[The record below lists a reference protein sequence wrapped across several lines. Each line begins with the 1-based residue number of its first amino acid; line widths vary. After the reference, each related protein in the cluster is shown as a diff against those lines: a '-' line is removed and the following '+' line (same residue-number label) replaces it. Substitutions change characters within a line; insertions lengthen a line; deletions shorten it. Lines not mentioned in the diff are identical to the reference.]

1 MTKRILITCT
11 NLISTIDDFKQS
23 LASHQLE
30 YDIPEM
36 QGRQQLTEEELVI
49 LIKEYDGWI
58 AGDDPATYRV
68 LEAGARGNLKAL
80 VKWGIG
86 TDSIDKKACEEFK
99 ISFSNTP
106 GMFGN
111 EVADS
116 ALSYLLCMCR
126 QTHEIDTRVRIG
138 KWYKPLGTTLADKR
152 ALIIGYGDIG
162 KQVFKRL
169 HAFGVKVFI
178 KDPYYSFPTP
188 ANGYPHPYVVTN
200 FLDLNT
206 YDFVIL
212 CCPLVSST
220 HHLVDDWFLNTMKK
234 SAIMVNVSR
243 GPVVDTNAMVKAL
256 ENKEIGGY
264 ATDVFEV
271 EPLPLNSKLRLFEN
285 TMFGSHNSSNTKE
298 GVHRTNVKAIELMAR
313 FLNQS

>member
-11 NLISTIDDFKQS
+11 NLISTIDDFKQT
-23 LASHQLE
+23 LASHQFE
-30 YDIPEM
+30 CDIPDM
-36 QGRQQLTEEELVI
+36 KGRQQLTEDELI
-49 LIKEYDGWI
+49 LLIKEYDGWI
-58 AGDDPATYRV
+58 AGDDPATRRV

-86 TDSIDKKACEEFK
+86 TDSIDQKACEELNV
-99 ISFSNTP
+99 SFSNTP

-126 QTHEIDTRVRIG
+126 QTHEIDNRVRMG
-138 KWYKPLGTTLADKR
+138 KWYKPLGTTLSDKR

-169 HAFGVKVFI
+169 KAFGVHVTV
-178 KDPYYSFPTP
+178 KDPFYKQVRD
-188 ANGYPHPYVVTN
+188 GQDEPYVVTD
-200 FLDLNT
+200 FVDLSV

-212 CCPLVSST
+212 CCPLVSAT
-220 HHLVDDWFLNTMKK
+220 HHLVTDWFLSAMKNT
-234 SAIMVNVSR
+234 AIIVNVSR
-243 GPVVDTNAMVKAL
+243 GPVVDTAAMVKAL
-256 ENKEIGGY
+256 ENKEIAGY

-271 EPLPLNSKLRLFEN
+271 EPLPMNSHLRLFEN

-298 GVHRTNVKAIELMAR
+298 GVYRTNVKAIELMAS
-313 FLNQS
+313 FLSG